1 MDKKT
6 IIAVCVT
13 AILVGG
19 GVFYGGMRYE
29 QSKASA
35 RSAQG
40 NFQDV
45 RNLSPEERQA
55 RLQQMGGAQRGSRT
69 NGDIPAGEIIAKDD
83 TSITIKLRD
92 GGSKIVFISDATEV
106 VKSTNGTEDDL
117 LVGTTITAI
126 GTQNQDG
133 SISARSIQIR
143 PALPQP
149 QQ

>member
-1 MDKKT
+1 MDKKI

-13 AILVGG
+13 AVFAGG
-19 GVFYGGMRYE
+19 GAFYGGMQYA
-29 QSKASA
+29 QSKPSA

-40 NFQDV
+40 SFQDL

-55 RLQQMGGAQRGSRT
+55 RLQQMGDIQRGSRA
-69 NGDIPAGEIIAKDD
+69 NGDVPTGEIIAKDD
-83 TSITIKLRD
+83 TSITMKLRN
-92 GGSKIVFISDATEV
+92 GGSKIVFFSDATEV
-106 VKSTNGTEDDL
+106 VKSATGIKDDL
-117 LVGTTITAI
+117 LVGVTVTAI

-143 PALPQP
+143 PALTQP

>member
-6 IIAVCVT
+6 IIAVCII
-13 AILVGG
+13 AALIGG
-19 GVFYGGMRYE
+19 GAFYGGMRYAQNKTSV
-29 QSKASA
+29 QSS
-35 RSAQG
+35 RG
-40 NFQDV
+40 NFQDL
-45 RNLSPEERQA
+45 RNLSPEEQQA

-69 NGDIPAGEIIAKDD
+69 NGDIPAGEIITKDD

-92 GGSKIVFISDATEV
+92 GGSKIVFISDATEIA
-106 VKSTNGTEDDL
+106 KSATGTKDDL
-117 LVGTTITAI
+117 VVGATITAI

-143 PALPQP
+143 PALTQS